1 MRKMT
6 EQEKRSRQKFEDDKT
21 AKYSNLSLAAY
32 LALMIDRPTSFNFLE
47 RRAILTEAAK
57 RIISQ

>member
-6 EQEKRSRQKFEDDKT
+6 EQEKRSRQKLEDDK
-21 AKYSNLSLAAY
+21 AVRYSNLSLAAY
-32 LALMIDRPTSFNFLE
+32 LALMVDRPNSFNFLE
-47 RRAILTEAAK
+47 RKAILTEAAK